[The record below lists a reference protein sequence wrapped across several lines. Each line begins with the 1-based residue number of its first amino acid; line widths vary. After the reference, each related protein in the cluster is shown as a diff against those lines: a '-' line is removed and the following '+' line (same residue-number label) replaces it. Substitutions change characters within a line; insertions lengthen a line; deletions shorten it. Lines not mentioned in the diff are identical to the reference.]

1 MSANI
6 AGNERIFAQN
16 PSTNVCGRVTE
27 ILLALFGIFI
37 TIQLFY
43 YLFVFSRLSSY
54 RQEPALNNEPSTGGT
69 PPGDASPGIT
79 VLVCAWNELENLHEL
94 LPLLDA
100 QKYPEF
106 EVIVLDDR
114 SQDGTED
121 FLKENAAQ
129 WPHVRSVR
137 IDAEYPHI
145 TPKKYALT
153 MGMKHAR
160 YPVALMTDA
169 DCRPAGPSWI
179 ASMAGQ
185 LGEDQEIVL
194 GFSPYYKE
202 AGLLN
207 WFIRCETF
215 YSAVQYLSLALSKRP
230 YMGVGRNLLYRTD
243 LFFQHKGFYQHK
255 HIVGGDDDLFMN
267 QAATASNAT
276 INLDPD
282 SFVYSFPKTSWKS
295 WLTQKKRH
303 LSVGKHYRLANK
315 IRLGLLSASHVGV
328 WVMGLLVLAWG
339 LLQQD
344 FLLLGILAGAFVFRW
359 LVQTIVLQAIN
370 KRLDRTLSWFS
381 FVPMDFALFIYYIG
395 MSGLVLSRRKKKVV
409 WR

>member
-1 MSANI
+1 MPAKI
-6 AGNERIFAQN
+6 AGNECIFAEN
-16 PSTNVCGRVTE
+16 PSINVSGRVTE
-27 ILLALFGIFI
+27 TLLAFLGVFLF
-37 TIQLFY
+37 IQLFY
-43 YLFVFSRLSSY
+43 YLFVFSRLINY
-54 RQEPALNNEPSTGGT
+54 QQEVI
-69 PPGDASPGIT
+69 GDASSGGSSSEGVS
-79 VLVCAWNELENLHEL
+79 VLVCAWNELENLQEL

-100 QKYPEF
+100 QEYPEF

-114 SQDGTED
+114 SEDGTND
-121 FLKENAAQ
+121 FLKENAGQ
-129 WPHVRSVR
+129 WAHVRFVR

-153 MGMKHAR
+153 VGMKHAR
-160 YPVALMTDA
+160 YPVVLMTDA
-169 DCRPAGPSWI
+169 DCRPASLGWI

-185 LGEDQEIVL
+185 MGEDQEIVL

-202 AGLLN
+202 KGLLN

-215 YSAVQYLSLALSKRP
+215 YTAVQYLSLATAHRP
-230 YMGVGRNLLYRTD
+230 YMGVGRNLMYRTT
-243 LFFQHKGFYQHK
+243 LFFQHKGFYKHK

-267 QAATASNAT
+267 QAATADNTAV
-276 INLDPD
+276 NLDPD

-303 LSVGKHYRLANK
+303 LSVGKHYRSANK

-328 WVMGLLVLAWG
+328 WVAGLLALVWG
-339 LLQQD
+339 L
-344 FLLLGILAGAFVFRW
+344 FSFNILLLQILGGTFALRW

-370 KRLDRTLSWFS
+370 KRLDRTLGWLS
-381 FVPMDFALFIYYIG
+381 FIPMDFALFIYYIG
-395 MSGLVLSRRKKKVV
+395 ISGLVLSKRKKKVT